1 MANINKF
8 DSLGYF
14 NILKATYQSTDE
26 DIRQNYRELAK
37 YWHPD
42 RNTEPNSVDI
52 FQKLSAAYDVL
63 KEPSNRLKYILLS
76 MIYSEKDFPDFNSL
90 CVLRNMHGQEDI
102 NMRAFRL
109 IEVKGKGLTHSA
121 INKVYYCSPHEALA
135 VVNQITKHNWLF
147 GFWGIS
153 ALFVNIGA
161 LIYNFVKI
169 NNRKDNL
176 FLLLHNSL
184 AYKDDNKLSE
194 AVTLAQLA
202 KNYAT
207 NDEAKFIDQYTR
219 SIENAPRVSIKK
231 WNIKKLRTIQL
242 YYPIALLMGIGLIV
256 GGSILSNIEK
266 KNKTSINT
274 KEIVIFQNGQKSF
287 SDVAVARIFDI
298 PVDVYDKQRLYHVI
312 KTTKAMHGADKDF
325 DVFKIVEE
333 GTTVRLT
340 GYTADNKW
348 MRIMFDNGEMAF
360 VEADTLEKGIGK
372 EIPLWSK
379 IYKQQ

>member
-1 MANINKF
+1 MIKKNKY

-14 NILKATYQSTDE
+14 DILEVTHESTDDE
-26 DIRQNYRELAK
+26 IRQKYRELAK

-42 RNTEPNSVDI
+42 RNTSPNAVDI
-52 FQKLSAAYDVL
+52 FQKLSVAYDIL
-63 KEPSNRLKYILLS
+63 KEPSSRLKYILLS
-76 MIYSEKDFPDFNSL
+76 TIYSKNNFPDFNSL

-102 NMRAFRL
+102 SMRAFRL
-109 IEVKGKGLTHSA
+109 IEVSGKGLAHVA
-121 INKVYYCSPHEALA
+121 INKVYYCSVYEATN
-135 VVNQITKHNWLF
+135 VVNQITKHNWIF
-147 GFWGIS
+147 GFWGLS
-153 ALFVNIGA
+153 ALFANVKA
-161 LIYNFVKI
+161 LIYNIVNI

-184 AYKDDNKLSE
+184 AYKDDNRISE
-194 AVTLAQLA
+194 AMTLAQQA
-202 KNYAT
+202 KNYAAQ
-207 NDEAKFIDQYTR
+207 EERKFIDQYIQ
-219 SIENAPRVSIKK
+219 SVKNASYLSVKK
-231 WNIKKLRTIQL
+231 WDFQKLRNIQL
-242 YYPIALLMGIGLIV
+242 YYPLFLIMGIGLII
-256 GGSILSNIEK
+256 GATSLTNIERNN
-266 KNKTSINT
+266 KNSIKT
-274 KEIVIFQNGQKSF
+274 KEIVVFQDGQKAF

-298 PVDVYDKQRLYHVI
+298 PVDVYDKQRLYHII

-325 DVFKIVEE
+325 DVFKTVEE

-360 VEADTLEKGIGK
+360 VEADTLAQGIGK